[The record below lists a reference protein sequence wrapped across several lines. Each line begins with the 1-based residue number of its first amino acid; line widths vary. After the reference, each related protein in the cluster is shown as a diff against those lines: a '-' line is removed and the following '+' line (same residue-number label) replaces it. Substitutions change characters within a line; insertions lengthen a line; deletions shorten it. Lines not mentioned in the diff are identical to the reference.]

1 MSGGKGTEMRGIT
14 RIVAIVAIVLA
25 LQLGQSSKAAGGDGE
40 VCFGC
45 EDPCGSCLWIPE
57 DIAWE

>member
-1 MSGGKGTEMRGIT
+1 MRGIT

-25 LQLGQSSKAAGGDGE
+25 LQLGQSSKAAAADGE

-45 EDPCGSCLWIPE
+45 EDPCGGCLWIPD

>member
-1 MSGGKGTEMRGIT
+1 MRGIT

-25 LQLGQSSKAAGGDGE
+25 LQLGQSSKAAAGDGE

-45 EDPCGSCLWIPE
+45 ENPCSGCVLIPE